1 MPTNVPPQYR
11 DAEQRF
17 RDAVT
22 IQAKIAALQ
31 EMLQIMPKHKGT
43 DHLKAQLRSRLSK
56 LMSDLETSSGGK
68 GGRTEP
74 FSLPKEGAGRVTLIG
89 PTNVGKSQ
97 ILSST
102 TGARTKIG
110 AYELSTQEPVPGMY
124 PYSDIYIQMVDT
136 PPITNRAT
144 QSRLYGLLRTSD
156 IFVFVADLTNDPIAQ
171 TEESFSELSEWGFNL
186 IGPNIEINEEVD
198 QYASKPTIII
208 CNKADIPGAL
218 DEFGAMDDRFGSHY
232 PVLMFSAEE
241 NVGEEELGTEIFQ
254 ALNIMRVYTKS
265 PRERLQDFKK
275 QDPIVLSIGSTVG
288 EAAHEV
294 HKDLSQSLKFAILWG
309 KSGKF
314 EGQRV
319 GRNHQLHDG
328 DVIEIHS

>member
-102 TGARTKIG
+102 TGARTKVG

-156 IFVFVADLTNDPIAQ
+156 IFVFVADLTNNPIAQ

-186 IGPNIEINEEVD
+186 IGPNIEIDEEVD
-198 QYASKPTIII
+198 QYTSKPTIII

>member
-102 TGARTKIG
+102 TGARTKVG

-198 QYASKPTIII
+198 QYTSKPTIII

-218 DEFGAMDDRFGSHY
+218 DEFGAMDDRFGSRY

-275 QDPIVLSIGSTVG
+275 RDPIVLSIGSTVG

-319 GRNHQLHDG
+319 GRNHRLHDG

>member
-102 TGARTKIG
+102 TGARTKVG

-186 IGPNIEINEEVD
+186 IGPNIEIDEEFD
-198 QYASKPTIII
+198 QYTSKPTIII

-218 DEFGAMDDRFGSHY
+218 DEFGAMDDRFGSRY

-265 PRERLQDFKK
+265 PRERLQDFTKR
-275 QDPIVLSIGSTVG
+275 DPIVLSIGSTVG

>member
-102 TGARTKIG
+102 TGARTKVG

-198 QYASKPTIII
+198 QYTSKPTIII

-319 GRNHQLHDG
+319 GRNHRLHDG

>member
-102 TGARTKIG
+102 TGARTKVG

-218 DEFGAMDDRFGSHY
+218 DEFGGMDDKFGSRY

-265 PRERLQDFKK
+265 PRERLQDFTKR
-275 QDPIVLSIGSTVG
+275 DPIVLSIGSTVG

>member
-102 TGARTKIG
+102 TGARTKVG

-198 QYASKPTIII
+198 QYTSKPTIII

>member
-198 QYASKPTIII
+198 QYTSKPTIII

-294 HKDLSQSLKFAILWG
+294 HKDLSQSLKFGILWG
-309 KSGKF
+309 KSVKF
-314 EGQRV
+314 
-319 GRNHQLHDG
+319 
-328 DVIEIHS
+328 

>member
-102 TGARTKIG
+102 TGARTKVG

-186 IGPNIEINEEVD
+186 VGPKIEIDEEVD
-198 QYASKPTIII
+198 QYTSKPTIII
-208 CNKADIPGAL
+208 CNKADIPCL
-218 DEFGAMDDRFGSHY
+218 
-232 PVLMFSAEE
+232 L
-241 NVGEEELGTEIFQ
+241 
-254 ALNIMRVYTKS
+254 YTSPS
-265 PRERLQDFKK
+265 PRD
-275 QDPIVLSIGSTVG
+275 S
-288 EAAHEV
+288 
-294 HKDLSQSLKFAILWG
+294 
-309 KSGKF
+309 
-314 EGQRV
+314 
-319 GRNHQLHDG
+319 
-328 DVIEIHS
+328 